1 MADFEEIIKK
11 HVDEEGNIPASAIGT
26 VVAAI
31 KTAVGNEFV
40 DKSRYKAK
48 LDEIDE
54 LKTKQQTAEDNATT
68 AEKWKTKYDAL
79 KDEFKEFKNAQ
90 TAKETHDAKVKA
102 FKEILKE
109 VGISEKRADA
119 VVKVSGEIIDAMEL
133 DENGKAKE
141 GEKLA
146 NDVKTEWAD
155 FVVTSEKKGVN
166 PPAPPS
172 NVGGGMTK
180 KEIFEIKD
188 PAERQ
193 RKIAENINLFQK
205 G

>member
-11 HVDEEGNIPASAIGT
+11 HVDGEGNIPASAIGT

-40 DKSRYKAK
+40 DKARYKAK

-90 TAKETHDAKVKA
+90 TAKETRSAKEKA
-102 FKEILKE
+102 YREILKE
-109 VGISEKRADA
+109 EGISEKRIDA
-119 VVKVSGEIIDAMEL
+119 VIKVSNVDGVEFGEDGKIKDADKLRE
-133 DENGKAKE
+133 EIRKE
-141 GEKLA
+141 
-146 NDVKTEWAD
+146 WSD
-155 FVVTSEKKGVN
+155 FIVTTEKKGVN

-172 NVGGGMTK
+172 NSGGAMTK
-180 KEIFEIKD
+180 ESIMAIKD
-188 PAERQ
+188 RSER
-193 RKIAENINLFQK
+193 RAAIAQNLELFNGGNK
-205 G
+205 